1 LSGRRRSTARQGEA
15 LAYWTIPVKSAL
27 LSAGRA
33 WPLTIVVAFA
43 VGGCRA
49 ESGLDELTKP
59 PEYGVTPLAPEMT
72 ETAPPR
78 SSTLSVPPSVA
89 PGQSAIWHPSQGA
102 TWQWQLTGEIDTT
115 IDVEMYDVDLFE
127 TPASTMVSLHAGGL
141 VVVCYLSAGTYEPW
155 RPDADAFRPEDLGRA
170 LEDWPDERWLDTRSE
185 AVRRSMV
192 ARLDVAVAR
201 GCDGVE
207 PDNIDG
213 YQNAS
218 DIELTQTDALGFLRL
233 LAREAH
239 ARGLSIGLKNALD
252 LVPELVGEFDWA
264 LNEECLAYDECGAL
278 RPFLQAGKA
287 VFHVEYVDD
296 PDELARRAAEIC
308 DDRAIEGFSTLV
320 KTLDLGAERA
330 SCH

>member
-1 LSGRRRSTARQGEA
+1 
-15 LAYWTIPVKSAL
+15 VKSAL
-27 LSAGRA
+27 RSAGRV
-33 WPLTIVVAFA
+33 WPLAIAIAFT

-49 ESGLDELTKP
+49 ESGLDELTKA
-59 PEYGVTPLAPEMT
+59 PEYGVTPIAT
-72 ETAPPR
+72 GVTQTAPPR
-78 SSTLSVPPSVA
+78 SSTLWASQTVA
-89 PGQSAIWHPSQGA
+89 PGQSDIWHPEPGA
-102 TWQWQLTGEIDTT
+102 TWQWQLTGDIDTT
-115 IDVEMYDVDLFE
+115 IDVEMYDVDLFD
-127 TPASTMVSLHAGGL
+127 TPASTLASLHVDGF

-185 AVRRSMV
+185 AVQRSML
-192 ARLDVAVAR
+192 ARLDLAVAR

-207 PDNIDG
+207 PDNVDG
-213 YQNAS
+213 YQNDS
-218 DIELTQTDALGFLRL
+218 DIELSQTDALGFLRL

-296 PDELARRAAEIC
+296 PVDLTRRAAEIC

-320 KTLDLGAERA
+320 KTWDLGAPRA